1 MLSEII
7 SKVAVNI
14 VGILIILAFVIP
26 GFYLVLNYLDKIQK
40 ILIKE
45 NIPKWVVSTIEFF
58 LFIGGILIPG
68 VLGAMTVDYLGL
80 EMFDINETFVFPI
93 MRFIKN
99 LLKDFLHILLSFFY

>member
-7 SKVAVNI
+7 SQVAVNL
-14 VGILIILAFVIP
+14 VGILIMLAFVIP
-26 GFYLVLNYLDKIQK
+26 AMILSINFSDKIEK
-40 ILIKE
+40 TLIKK

-80 EMFDINETFVFPI
+80 EMFNFSIA
-93 MRFIKN
+93 RFIIN
-99 LLKDFLHILLSFFY
+99 LLRDFLHILLSFFY